1 LATHVPTSVLLI
13 TLAQEH
19 GVPLDGRCYNAL
31 LHCLLQGK
39 EVDAAI
45 ELVKLLKAAH
55 IPLAKIP
62 RELKSGL
69 SDSDATRLKAAL
81 K

>member
-1 LATHVPTSVLLI
+1 
-13 TLAQEH
+13 
-19 GVPLDGRCYNAL
+19 
-31 LHCLLQGK
+31 
-39 EVDAAI
+39 
-45 ELVKLLKAAH
+45 
-55 IPLAKIP
+55 LAKIP